1 MKYSKGS
8 VRGFYWQTHV
18 FYLHFSFW
26 TLFWAFLASTSRSDV
41 HVESVFDQQVSRS
54 AGPRSFVCLR
64 CLNCVCAVT
73 ESCSWKSRA
82 ASLQSVCWWRPQS
95 RGLGQ
100 TLGERSAPSPL
111 RQLSAFCRVT
121 IFTLIFLMEE
131 VRLCFTIEFSF
142 TVRKTLDASEQK
154 VWRRKHENKRRWRHK
169 EVRATLRVFNVAEKV
184 QAVVESNSSTDYT
197 ACQREILS
205 LLLHCIHVTAVV
217 TLQIKCCLHI
227 NELRV
232 VFSVNVEQ
240 LFQRSGGETMICSL
254 V

>member
-1 MKYSKGS
+1 MNIILSFFGLDQQ
-8 VRGFYWQTHV
+8 VRR
-18 FYLHFSFW
+18 
-26 TLFWAFLASTSRSDV
+26 SRGICV
-41 HVESVFDQQVSRS
+41 RPAGQQVSRS
-54 AGPRSFVCLR
+54 AELCVFEVFKLRLCCNWELFVKVSSGER
-64 CLNCVCAVT
+64 
-73 ESCSWKSRA
+73 
-82 ASLQSVCWWRPQS
+82 LQSVCWWRPQS

-100 TLGERSAPSPL
+100 TLGERSAPSPP

-232 VFSVNVEQ
+232 VFSVIVEQ
-240 LFQRSGGETMICSL
+240 LFQRSGGETMNCSL
-254 V
+254 L